1 VNTFYIK
8 YFNLVNNEFRNKII
22 CKFFHKKMFEK
33 CPDNP
38 YIIALSFYKD
48 VILNLKETSVLS
60 IQYLHLDS
68 YVLTNYFKDEKNIFI
83 NK

>member
-1 VNTFYIK
+1 MNTFYIK

-60 IQYLHLDS
+60 IQYLHLYS
-68 YVLTNYFKDEKNIFI
+68 
-83 NK
+83 